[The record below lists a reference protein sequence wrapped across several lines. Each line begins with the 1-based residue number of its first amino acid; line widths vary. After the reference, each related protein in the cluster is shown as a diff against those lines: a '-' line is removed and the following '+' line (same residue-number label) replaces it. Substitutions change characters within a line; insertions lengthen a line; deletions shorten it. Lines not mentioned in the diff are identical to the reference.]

1 MRLHYNPTLINCYY
15 YLMLIKKQVKAIHF
29 MSMKNLI
36 KTVRNRP
43 SRSYLISNLSFFTF
57 NIAFNPFFSLI
68 EKYAQ
73 QVNLR
78 YQPYLLIL
86 FL

>member
-15 YLMLIKKQVKAIHF
+15 YLMIIKKQVRAIYF
-29 MSMKNLI
+29 MFMKNLI
-36 KTVRNRP
+36 KIIRDRP
-43 SRSYLISNLSFFTF
+43 SKSYLISNLSFFTF